1 MGHGRH
7 GPVEGLWWERGG
19 PCPVLKKGWA
29 RIDVSLGSIASSN
42 STQLVHLWRL
52 CLARSFITMPGTNMK
67 SSRGGGARRVHE
79 PVVDMEL
86 LEDQLKAYLRHVTTQ
101 STAWD
106 LESYNDLQVA
116 SAAQGKDLVR
126 NLPSSKVL
134 LAVSPSMVVPYSVI
148 L

>member
-1 MGHGRH
+1 
-7 GPVEGLWWERGG
+7 
-19 PCPVLKKGWA
+19 
-29 RIDVSLGSIASSN
+29 
-42 STQLVHLWRL
+42 
-52 CLARSFITMPGTNMK
+52 MPGTNMK
-67 SSRGGGARRVHE
+67 SSRGGGTRRVHE

-106 LESYNDLQVA
+106 LGSYNDWQVA

-126 NLPSSKVL
+126 NLPLSKVL
-134 LAVSPSMVVPYSVI
+134 LAVSPSMVVPYAVI